1 VTPTRPRLLDLF
13 CGEGGAGWG
22 YHLAGFEITGVD
34 LARRCADKY
43 PGRFIRGDAVAFARA
58 HAAEFDA
65 VHASPP
71 CKVATRLA
79 GLHVEDLDSMLVPI
93 PTHTDLIPA
102 TRAALVASGRPWV
115 IENVVGAELND
126 PVVLCGSMFGLG
138 AFLPEGDG
146 GAGWYELRRHRLFE
160 SSAALY
166 PPRPCSPHKR
176 GDRVVGVYGHGG
188 GIVRTDGSRRGN
200 QATTEQAREALDM
213 PWASREGVS
222 QAIPPAYT
230 EWLGVQLLD
239 QVARVGVA

>member
-1 VTPTRPRLLDLF
+1 MTRRLLDLF

-22 YHLAGFEITGVD
+22 YHLAGFDEIVGVD
-34 LARRCADKY
+34 IARRVGERY
-43 PGRFIRGDAVAFARA
+43 PFRFIRGDAIAYAREHA
-58 HAAEFDA
+58 HEFDA

-79 GLHVEDLDSMLVPI
+79 GLHAEDLDAMLFPI
-93 PTHTDLIPA
+93 PRHADLIPA

-115 IENVVGAELND
+115 IENVVGAELNH

-138 AFLPEGDG
+138 THLPEGDG

-160 SSAALY
+160 SSADLL
-166 PPRPCSPHKR
+166 PPRPCSPHRR

-200 QATTEQAREALDM
+200 QATTEQAREALGM

-230 EWLGVQLLD
+230 EWLGVQLIE
-239 QVARVGVA
+239 QVDRVGVA